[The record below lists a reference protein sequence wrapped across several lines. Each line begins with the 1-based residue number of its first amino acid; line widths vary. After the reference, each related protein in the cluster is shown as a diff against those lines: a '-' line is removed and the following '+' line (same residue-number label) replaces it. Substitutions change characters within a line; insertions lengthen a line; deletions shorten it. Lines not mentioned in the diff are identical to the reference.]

1 MDGKDLTALD
11 TPPLQCGT
19 ETLASIGTSDVLRK
33 FDQDT
38 TLVASVALSLVIVA
52 AAALGCEELVQTES
66 VRLSVADT
74 VRSTDRPHGTQ
85 LTSSTPPEASN
96 RSVKTTA
103 SNLSSQS
110 NPIDKQITS
119 SQRSA
124 EPVKEL
130 AGPKSESPI
139 HRTSMHHKVA
149 DVKIRLLMLW
159 HASLSR
165 SRQQAR
171 SWKVFW
177 RYNDHQR

>member
-1 MDGKDLTALD
+1 MKAIWKKEIAQHVPSSHQKHTIAGAVCSCQASDFGS
-11 TPPLQCGT
+11 G
-19 ETLASIGTSDVLRK
+19 LA
-33 FDQDT
+33 
-38 TLVASVALSLVIVA
+38 
-52 AAALGCEELVQTES
+52 
-66 VRLSVADT
+66 
-74 VRSTDRPHGTQ
+74 
-85 LTSSTPPEASN
+85 
-96 RSVKTTA
+96 VKTTA

-130 AGPKSESPI
+130 AGPKSESPT